1 MTESGQLTRRQR
13 WIVAVLTVAIAATRI
28 YALSRSLWDWDEAL
42 FSVGVRSYDVV
53 QHHPHPP
60 GFPLFIAAAKLVH
73 LAIHD
78 EFRAVQAVTLLGAIG
93 LFPALFALAR
103 ALRFPFAVAA
113 GSAAI
118 YAFFP
123 AVWVFGGTAFSD
135 VPSTTLVLVA
145 CTFLLRGAHDRRA
158 YLAGAILLGIS
169 AGFRSQNLL
178 IGCAPAL
185 YATWARLASSRA
197 ERGTLRR
204 GGFLAPLG
212 MTREVAAAIA
222 LGAAIVAVSYA
233 GAAYASSD
241 PPRGYLGSMSNLRA
255 YVRHVDSF
263 MNPGRPPLR
272 ALVFDYFVH
281 PIRSRRFD
289 YVVLA
294 FAALGFAVTFRRFG
308 TLMAL
313 AMFLPFQLFAWL
325 MLDPLSVSR
334 YGTAYLPLYALL
346 AAAGAHAIAFF
357 WIDVA
362 IVAAIVARLF
372 VWTLP
377 AVREI
382 RSGESPPAAAM
393 REIVRRQPQQSV
405 FVHMSMSP
413 FADESLASMPTTV
426 ILKENELPLE
436 PRHALYVCECVR
448 PGHLYERPRGALWN
462 IVRRRYFDV
471 TLTTLGQVWR
481 FRDGW
486 HDEEGEGSVVFRWM
500 KGRSVTI
507 LPDVGPRARLTL
519 AFGIPSQ
526 LVAAAPTLTVTLNG
540 RVIDRVRCTQEN
552 MAKTWDVDANANAP
566 NELVL
571 SIDHIVNPL
580 RQHLGG
586 DARDLG
592 LRLDR
597 YEWRAR

>member
-1 MTESGQLTRRQR
+1 LTRRQR

-60 GFPLFIAAAKLVH
+60 GFPLFIAAAKLFH
-73 LAIHD
+73 LVIHD

-103 ALRFPFAVAA
+103 ALRFPFAEAA
-113 GSAAI
+113 GGAAI

-123 AVWVFGGTAFSD
+123 AVWIFGGTAFSD
-135 VPSTTLVLVA
+135 VPSTTLVLLA
-145 CTFLLRGAHDRRA
+145 CAFLLRGAHDRRA
-158 YLAGAILLGIS
+158 YIAGAILLGIS

-185 YATWARLASSRA
+185 YATWSRIRARAWG
-197 ERGTLRR
+197 EI
-204 GGFLAPLG
+204 
-212 MTREVAAAIA
+212 AAAIV

-241 PPRGYLGSMSNLRA
+241 PPRGYLASMATLRA

-263 MNPGRPPLR
+263 MNPGRPSLR
-272 ALVFDYFVH
+272 ALIPDYFVH
-281 PIRSRRFD
+281 PIRGGRFD
-289 YVVLA
+289 YVILA
-294 FAALGFAVTFRRFG
+294 FAALGFAATLRRFG

-362 IVAAIVARLF
+362 IMVAIVARLF

-377 AVREI
+377 AVREV
-382 RSGESPPAAAM
+382 RAHESPPAAAM
-393 REIVRRQPQQSV
+393 GEIVRRHPTQSV

-413 FADESLASMPTTV
+413 FADDFLASTPTTV
-426 ILKENELPLE
+426 ILKENELPFE
-436 PRHALYVCECVR
+436 PHDALYVCECVR
-448 PGHLYERPRGALWN
+448 PGHLYDRPRCALWN

-486 HDEEGEGSVVFRWM
+486 HDEEGEGNIVFRWM
-500 KGRSVTI
+500 KARSVAL
-507 LPDVGPRARLTL
+507 LPAVGPRARLTL
-519 AFGIPSQ
+519 VFGIPSE
-526 LVAAAPTLTVTLNG
+526 LVAAAPTLTVALNG
-540 RVIDRVRCTQEN
+540 RVIDRVRCTTET
-552 MAKTWDVDANANAP
+552 MAKKWDVDANANAP

-571 SIDHIVNPL
+571 AIDRVVNPL

>member
-42 FSVGVRSYDVV
+42 FSVGVHSYDVV

-60 GFPLFIAAAKLVH
+60 GFPLFIAAAKLIH
-73 LAIHD
+73 LVVHD

-93 LFPALFALAR
+93 LFPVLFALAR

-113 GSAAI
+113 GGAAI

-135 VPSTTLVLVA
+135 VPSTTLPPH
-145 CTFLLRGAHDRRA
+145 G
-158 YLAGAILLGIS
+158 YLA
-169 AGFRSQNLL
+169 
-178 IGCAPAL
+178 
-185 YATWARLASSRA
+185 
-197 ERGTLRR
+197 
-204 GGFLAPLG
+204 
-212 MTREVAAAIA
+212 
-222 LGAAIVAVSYA
+222 
-233 GAAYASSD
+233 
-241 PPRGYLGSMSNLRA
+241 SMANLRA

-272 ALVFDYFVH
+272 ALVPDYFVH
-281 PIRSRRFD
+281 PIRSGRFD
-289 YVVLA
+289 YVILA
-294 FAALGFAVTFRRFG
+294 LAALGFATTLRRFG

-357 WIDVA
+357 WIDLA
-362 IVAAIVARLF
+362 IVAAIVVRLF

-382 RSGESPPAAAM
+382 RSSESPPAAAM
-393 REIVRRQPQQSV
+393 REIVRRQPRQNV

-413 FADESLASMPTTV
+413 FADEYLASMPTTV
-426 ILKENELPLE
+426 ILDENKLPLDA
-436 PRHALYVCECVR
+436 RSASALYVCERVR
-448 PGHLYERPRGALWN
+448 PGHLYDRPGSVLWN
-462 IVRRRYFDV
+462 IVRHRYFYV
-471 TLTTLGQVWR
+471 TLTTVGQVWH
-481 FRDGW
+481 FGDGW
-486 HDEEGEGSVVFRWM
+486 HDEEGEGNVVFRWM
-500 KGRSVTI
+500 KARSVTL
-507 LPDVGPRARLTL
+507 LPAVGPRARLTL

-540 RVIDRVRCTQEN
+540 RVIDRVRCTTET
-552 MAKTWDVDANANAP
+552 MSKTWDVDANANAP

-571 SIDHIVNPL
+571 SIDRVVNPL
-580 RQHLGG
+580 REHLGG

>member
-1 MTESGQLTRRQR
+1 VTESGQLTRRQR

-42 FSVGVRSYDVV
+42 FSVGVRSYDVT

-103 ALRFPFAVAA
+103 ALCFPFVVAA
-113 GSAAI
+113 GGAAI

-145 CTFLLRGAHDRRA
+145 CTFLLRGVHDRRA
-158 YLAGAILLGIS
+158 YLAGAVLLGIS

-185 YATWARLASSRA
+185 YATWARIRVRA
-197 ERGTLRR
+197 WGEI
-204 GGFLAPLG
+204 
-212 MTREVAAAIA
+212 AAAIA

-241 PPRGYLGSMSNLRA
+241 PPRGYLGSMANLRA

-281 PIRSRRFD
+281 PIRSGRFD

-294 FAALGFAVTFRRFG
+294 FAAVGFATTLRRFG
-308 TLMAL
+308 MLMAL

-393 REIVRRQPQQSV
+393 REIVRRHPQQSV

-413 FADESLASMPTTV
+413 FADEYLASTPTTV

-436 PRHALYVCECVR
+436 PRDALYVCECVR
-448 PGHLYERPRGALWN
+448 PGHVYERPRGALWN

-500 KGRSVTI
+500 KARSVTI
-507 LPDVGPRARLTL
+507 LPAVGPRARLTL

-526 LVAAAPTLTVTLNG
+526 LVAAVPTLTVTLNG
-540 RVIDRVRCTQEN
+540 RAIDRVRCTTEVIS
-552 MAKTWDVDANANAP
+552 KSWDVDANPNAP

-571 SIDHIVNPL
+571 SIDRVVNPL
-580 RQHLGG
+580 REHIGG

-597 YEWRAR
+597 YELRAR